1 MKPSIQT
8 LGQILYSPSQYVI
21 PVFQRNYRWD
31 QPQWEKLWEN
41 LGDIQQPGKTG
52 NHFMGFLVFVPG
64 LAQPGMHTRFHLIDG
79 QQRLTTASLLLVAI
93 RNVARQ
99 LDQAELA
106 QEINDYYLVHPLK
119 KDDHHYRVLPKESDQ
134 TDYLA
139 LVDGKPAPTGRMP
152 EAVGWFEHQ
161 LLPLGEEDPGAL
173 RALYNAACQRLEFM
187 CATLEAEDAYNI
199 FKSLNSTGVPLGQS
213 DLIRNFVF
221 MHVSP
226 DEQDA
231 FDRDRWAPLEAMFTS
246 TVGRLDD
253 EVFSR
258 FFRDAMMADGRY
270 VPPKETFA
278 TFEARNEATRFSP
291 AALADEMLVNARY
304 YSVITGQAADSDA
317 AVTAALRGL
326 NLFDSST
333 TYPVLLALFRRRGKG
348 GIDSAQLAR
357 CIDMLRGF
365 ILRRFVCGDS
375 SRGYGRMFVRA
386 LARADG
392 DPVADLETYL
402 LERGWPDDR
411 RFIEAFVRFPLYK
424 RGYARE
430 VLEMLERARGHKEQA
445 DLGAAQIEHVMPQTL
460 STEWAAALGEEAAR
474 VHGDWLHS
482 PGNLTLS
489 AYNQEVGNQPFAQKQ
504 ARFKDSNVGLTRD
517 LAASGKW
524 DEATIRARGEALARQ
539 AAVLWTGPKE
549 PYQPTRATNTKPHG
563 NAERRQLQLA
573 FWSGL
578 LDHLADAH
586 PDVPVFEPR
595 SRRVIRLPVGAPY
608 IGLETRFLVQTG
620 KVMLDV
626 YFWREAVFPTWERL
640 RHDSAEVDAM
650 VEDQWHFEHPDT
662 DTKRSMTLERAFE
675 AYEEGTWSAVYRWLG
690 DRLERVYA
698 RVIPWL
704 REACHELHPE
714 GSHTPED
721 DTEGDS
727 RFSATQLQHRKFW
740 GVLADVIAARDTAL
754 RPQKPLPQHW
764 TNYAIGRSGF
774 TLVPTVNSRDKRIGV
789 ALEMTTSKANEQFQA
804 LLALR
809 DTIESELGFT
819 LDWQA
824 LPDKVTS
831 RIGCWRDGC
840 PPDDETRWPEY
851 VEWMAERIVR
861 MDRVF
866 RSRVRALP

>member
-79 QQRLTTASLLLVAI
+79 QQRLTTTSLLLIAI

-99 LDQAELA
+99 LDQGGLA

-119 KDDHHYRVLPKESDQ
+119 KDDYHYRVLPKERDQ
-134 TDYLA
+134 ADYLA
-139 LVDGKPAPTGRMP
+139 LVDGKSAPTGRMP
-152 EAVGWFEHQ
+152 EAVDWFEHQ
-161 LLPLGEEDPGAL
+161 LLPLGEEDPDGL
-173 RALYNAACQRLEFM
+173 RALYNTVCQRLEFM

-221 MHVSP
+221 MHVAP
-226 DEQDA
+226 DDQDA
-231 FDRDRWAPLEAMFTS
+231 FDRERWSPLEALFTD
-246 TVGRLDD
+246 TTGRLDD
-253 EVFSR
+253 EAFSR

-270 VPPKETFA
+270 VSPKETFA
-278 TFEARNEATRFSP
+278 TFEARNEATEFSP
-291 AALADEMLVNARY
+291 AALADEMLANARY
-304 YSVITGQAADSDA
+304 YRVITGQAADSDA
-317 AVTAALRGL
+317 AVTKALHGL
-326 NLFDSST
+326 NLLDSST
-333 TYPVLLALFRRRGKG
+333 TYPVLLALFRRRGEG

-357 CIDMLRGF
+357 CIDMLGGF

-386 LARADG
+386 LARTDG
-392 DPVADLETYL
+392 DPAATLEAYL

-460 STEWAAALGEEAAR
+460 SAEWTAALGGEAAR
-474 VHGDWLHS
+474 IHGDWLHS

-504 ARFKDSNVGLTRD
+504 ARFKDSNIGLTRD
-517 LAASGKW
+517 LAAPSTW
-524 DEATIRARGEALARQ
+524 DEATIRARGETLARQ
-539 AAVLWTGPKE
+539 AAMLWMGPKE
-549 PYQPTRATNTKPHG
+549 PWQPAPATDAKPHS
-563 NAERRQLQLA
+563 NEERHQLQFK

-578 LDHLADAH
+578 LDHLTEHH
-586 PDVPVFEPR
+586 PDVPTFEPR
-595 SRRVIRLPVGAPY
+595 PRRVIRLPVPVTHV
-608 IGLETRFLVQTG
+608 GLETRFLAQTG
-620 KVMLDV
+620 RVMIDV
-626 YFWREAVFPTWERL
+626 YFWRDAVFTIWERL
-640 RHDSAEVDAM
+640 EHDSAEVDAM
-650 VEDQWHFEHPDT
+650 VKDRWRFEPVNA
-662 DTKRSMTLERAFE
+662 DTKRSMTLEHACN
-675 AYEEGTWSAVYRWLG
+675 AYDESSWAAVYRWLG
-690 DRLERVYA
+690 DKLEAIYA
-698 RVIPWL
+698 SLIPYL
-704 REACHELHPE
+704 RDKYFDLYPDEQVNSSADN
-714 GSHTPED
+714 D
-721 DTEGDS
+721 D
-727 RFSATQLQHRKFW
+727 RFSTTQRQHQKFW
-740 GVLADVIAARDTAL
+740 GALADTIRVYDTAL

-774 TLVPTVNSRDKRIGV
+774 TIVPTVNSRDARIGV
-789 ALEMTTSKANEQFQA
+789 ALEITTPNASEQFQV
-804 LLALR
+804 LLAQR
-809 DTIESELGFT
+809 DAVESELGFP
-819 LDWQA
+819 LDWQE
-824 LPDKVTS
+824 LPDRITS
-831 RIGCWRDGC
+831 RIGCWLDGC
-840 PPDDETRWPEY
+840 PPGDETRWREY
-851 VEWMAERIVR
+851 VEWIAERIVK

-866 RSRVRALP
+866 RPRVRTLP